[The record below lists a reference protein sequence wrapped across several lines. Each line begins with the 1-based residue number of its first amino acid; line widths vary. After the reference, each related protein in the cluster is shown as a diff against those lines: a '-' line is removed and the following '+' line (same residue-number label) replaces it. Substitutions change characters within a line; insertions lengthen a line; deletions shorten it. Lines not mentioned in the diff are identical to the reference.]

1 MMICISYGEFYL
13 PSVHQKFYLMECAL
27 KNYLYRALW
36 WRGRYVLYKERN
48 MLLTE
53 SNLSRRHGYMM
64 VQPQRRKKVRK
75 SMGAIKHVLGER
87 KRAKIADHKLYLAE
101 LERFDGLMA
110 DLNLVDGTN
119 KEDELEEALHKESN
133 ELKMEKVD

>member
-1 MMICISYGEFYL
+1 
-13 PSVHQKFYLMECAL
+13 
-27 KNYLYRALW
+27 
-36 WRGRYVLYKERN
+36 
-48 MLLTE
+48 
-53 SNLSRRHGYMM
+53 
-64 VQPQRRKKVRK
+64 
-75 SMGAIKHVLGER
+75 MGAIKHVLGER